1 METQSQDVI
10 ISGVELTTWGM
21 KIKNENGAVFNVPQY
36 KKGTTEETVAYKVL
50 KSLPNN
56 GMNLKKTLTFVTV
69 QNGQGGNSR
78 YVRNITDISG
88 QPNVISKGEQ
98 FTRQQIAQVK
108 TKSEDEKWNEI
119 SKGKVRH
126 GVACEF
132 IRLGAEYNLETI
144 NKINK
149 WTEFIMTGQMFNKV
163 EEIKD
168 NSKWEPSHNQDLE
181 TIQIDEVVI
190 EGYEDPNEL
199 KAENIPF

>member
-1 METQSQDVI
+1 MENQTQDVI

-36 KKGTTEETVAYKVL
+36 KKGTTEETVAYKIL

-56 GMNLKKTLTFVTV
+56 GMNLKKTLTFVTAP
-69 QNGQGGNSR
+69 NSQGGNSR
-78 YVRNITDISG
+78 YVRNITDING
-88 QPNVISKGEQ
+88 QSNIISKGEQ
-98 FTRQQIAQVK
+98 ITRQQITQVK
-108 TKSEDEKWNEI
+108 TKSEDDKWNEI

-149 WTEFIMTGQMFNKV
+149 WTEFIMTGQMFNNV
-163 EEIKD
+163 EEIQ
-168 NSKWEPSHNQDLE
+168 EPRDEKQEDLDV
-181 TIQIDEVVI
+181 INVDED
-190 EGYEDPNEL
+190 YEEL
-199 KAENIPF
+199 KPKNIPF